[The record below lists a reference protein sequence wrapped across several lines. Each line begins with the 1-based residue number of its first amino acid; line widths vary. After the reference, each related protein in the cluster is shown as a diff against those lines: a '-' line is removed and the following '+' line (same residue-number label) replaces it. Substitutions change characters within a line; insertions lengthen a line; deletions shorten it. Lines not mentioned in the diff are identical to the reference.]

1 MPFNSHFVKA
11 VFMSAMMAATLPS
24 TAASYQVTTIT
35 DSLEQPWSVAELPG
49 NGGYLVTEKAGR
61 LLQVNNSGVATT
73 ILGTPEVY
81 FKSQGGLLDVVLDP
95 EFASNQILYLSYAGG
110 DAETNRTTVVRA
122 KLSAEVLTNQEII
135 LEVEPNKK
143 KAAHFGG
150 KLAFLPDGTLLL
162 SVGEGFEYREQA
174 QSLDS
179 ELGKL
184 LRINTDGSAPADNP
198 FPGIAPRVFSY
209 GHRNPQGLV
218 VDPVEGTIW
227 MAEHGPKGGDEL
239 NRIVPGTN
247 YGWPAITYGLDYS
260 GAIISPYTEAEG
272 MAQPVLYWV
281 PSIATSGLAI
291 YRGTAFPD
299 WNGSLLT
306 GALVDQKLYRLTP
319 TEDSFLQSE
328 PFPEV
333 TGRVRDVRVLSDGS
347 IAVLTDEGTFFR
359 ITPEPSDA
367 TKTASIE

>member
-1 MPFNSHFVKA
+1 MPFNLHFVKTVLMGTMLIA
-11 VFMSAMMAATLPS
+11 ALPLSAAG
-24 TAASYQVTTIT
+24 YQVTTIT
-35 DSLEQPWSVAELPG
+35 DALEQPWSIAELPNN
-49 NGGYLVTEKAGR
+49 NGFLITEKAGR
-61 LLQVNNSGVATT
+61 LLHVDDNGNTTT
-73 ILGTPEVY
+73 ISGTPDVF

-95 EFASNQILYLSYAGG
+95 EFASNQRLYLSYAGG
-110 DAETNRTTVVRA
+110 NADTNRTTVVRA
-122 KLSAEVLTNQEII
+122 KLSAELLSDSEII
-135 LEVEPNKK
+135 LEVQPNKK

-174 QSLDS
+174 QSLNS

-184 LRINTDGSAPADNP
+184 LRINRDGSAPADNP
-198 FPGIAPRVFSY
+198 FPKIAPRVYSY

-218 VDPVEGTIW
+218 VDPAEGTIW

-247 YGWPAITYGLDYS
+247 YGWPAITYGVDYS

-272 MAQPVLYWV
+272 MAQPVMYWV

-299 WNGSLLT
+299 WSGSLFT
-306 GALVDQKLYRLTP
+306 GALVDQKLYRLAP
-319 TEDSFLQSE
+319 EGNGFVQSE

-347 IAVLTDEGTFFR
+347 IAVLTDEGTFFH
-359 ITPEPSDA
+359 ITAPPLDQ
-367 TKTASIE
+367 TAAVE

>member
-1 MPFNSHFVKA
+1 MPSRYNFVKTILI
-11 VFMSAMMAATLPS
+11 SATMLAALPLE
-24 TAASYQVTTIT
+24 AADYQVNTIT
-35 DSLEQPWSVAELPG
+35 DTLEQPWSIAELPEG
-49 NGGYLVTEKAGR
+49 NGFLITEKAGR
-61 LLQVNNSGVATT
+61 LLHVDHSGNATT
-73 ILGTPEVY
+73 IDGTPAVF
-81 FKSQGGLLDVVLDP
+81 FKSQGGLLDVALDP
-95 EFASNQILYLSYAGG
+95 EFASNQQLYLSYSGG
-110 DAETNRTTVVRA
+110 DANTNRTTVMRA
-122 KLSAEVLTNQEII
+122 KLSSDLLSDSEII
-135 LEVEPNKK
+135 LEVQPSKK

-174 QSLDS
+174 QSLNS

-184 LRINTDGSAPADNP
+184 LRINRDGSAPTSNP
-198 FPGIAPRVFSY
+198 FPQVAPRVYSY

-218 VDPVEGTIW
+218 VDPEDGTIW

-239 NRIVPGTN
+239 NRIIPGTN

-272 MAQPVLYWV
+272 MAQPVMYWV

-291 YRGTAFPD
+291 YRGKAFTGWD
-299 WNGSLLT
+299 GSLLT
-306 GALVDQKLYRLTP
+306 GALVDQKLYRLSP
-319 TEDSFLQSE
+319 EANGFVQSE

-347 IAVLTDEGTFFR
+347 IAVLTDEGTFFH
-359 ITPEPSDA
+359 ITSRPLE
-367 TKTASIE
+367 KTAAVE

>member
-1 MPFNSHFVKA
+1 MPSNLHFVKT
-11 VFMSAMMAATLPS
+11 VLLGAMILATFSLEAAN
-24 TAASYQVTTIT
+24 YQVTTIT
-35 DSLEQPWSVAELPG
+35 DELEQPWSIAELPDN
-49 NGGYLVTEKAGR
+49 NGFLVTEKTGR
-61 LLQVNNSGVATT
+61 LLHIDNKGNTTT
-73 ILGTPEVY
+73 ISGTPKVF
-81 FKSQGGLLDVVLDP
+81 FKSQGGLLDVILDP
-95 EFASNQILYLSYAGG
+95 EFANNQRLYLSYSGG
-110 DAETNRTTVVRA
+110 DADTNRTTVVRA
-122 KLSAEVLTNQEII
+122 KLSADLLSDSEVI
-135 LEVEPNKK
+135 LEVQPSKK

-174 QSLDS
+174 QSLNS

-184 LRINTDGSAPADNP
+184 LRINSDGTAPTDNP
-198 FPGIAPRVFSY
+198 FPDVAPRIYSY

-272 MAQPVLYWV
+272 MAQPVMYWV

-291 YRGTAFPD
+291 YRGTAFPGWD
-299 WNGSLLT
+299 GSLLT
-306 GALVDQKLYRLTP
+306 GALVDQKLYRLAP
-319 TEDSFLQSE
+319 EGDGFVQSE

-347 IAVLTDEGTFFR
+347 IAVLTDEGAFFH
-359 ITPEPSDA
+359 ITSTPLE
-367 TKTASIE
+367 KTAAVE

>member
-1 MPFNSHFVKA
+1 MPSRYNFVKTILI
-11 VFMSAMMAATLPS
+11 SATMLAALPLE
-24 TAASYQVTTIT
+24 AADYQVNTIT
-35 DSLEQPWSVAELPG
+35 DTLEQPWSIAELPEG
-49 NGGYLVTEKAGR
+49 NGFLITEKAGR
-61 LLQVNNSGVATT
+61 LLHVDHSGNATT
-73 ILGTPEVY
+73 IDGTPAVF
-81 FKSQGGLLDVVLDP
+81 FKSQGGLLDVALDP
-95 EFASNQILYLSYAGG
+95 EFASNQQLYLSYSGG
-110 DAETNRTTVVRA
+110 DANTNRTTVMRA
-122 KLSAEVLTNQEII
+122 KLSSDLLSDSEII
-135 LEVEPNKK
+135 LEVQPSKK

-174 QSLDS
+174 QSLNS

-184 LRINTDGSAPADNP
+184 LRINRDGSAPTSNP
-198 FPGIAPRVFSY
+198 FPQVAPRVYSY

-218 VDPVEGTIW
+218 VDPEDGTIW

-239 NRIVPGTN
+239 NRIIPGTN

-272 MAQPVLYWV
+272 MAQPVMYWV

-291 YRGTAFPD
+291 YRGMAFTGWD
-299 WNGSLLT
+299 GSLLT
-306 GALVDQKLYRLTP
+306 GALVDQKLYRLSP
-319 TEDSFLQSE
+319 EANGFVQSE

-347 IAVLTDEGTFFR
+347 IAVLTDEGTFFH
-359 ITPEPSDA
+359 ITSTPLE
-367 TKTASIE
+367 KTAAVE